1 MIADNVTKNNALL
14 TKLKSKGKVKPFT
27 GGREIIQ
34 ELSHSENQTGKYY
47 SGYEI
52 LDISP
57 SEVLS
62 AAVYPIK
69 QASVAVTI
77 SGLEEL
83 QNAGREQ
90 MIDLL
95 DSRIEVAEA
104 TMKNMLSAGVY
115 SDGTGS
121 GGKEVTGLQNQVD
134 TTPATGITGGIP
146 RANYTFWRNQVETA
160 AISGTPTEAK
170 RGLLSNAMRQLSMK
184 TTRGQDRTDLITA
197 DNVSYGLFW
206 SGFTERQRYTNPGS
220 KMADWEPMAFGKADV
235 VLDGGLEGSSP
246 ANRMYFLNCDYLF
259 WRPHRQRDMVPLDS
273 GRYSTNQ
280 DAMVQLLLWA
290 GNLCASNLKLQ
301 GVLNGS

>member
-1 MIADNVTKNNALL
+1 M
-14 TKLKSKGKVKPFT
+14 
-27 GGREIIQ
+27 
-34 ELSHSENQTGKYY
+34 
-47 SGYEI
+47 
-52 LDISP
+52 DISP

-83 QNAGREQ
+83 QNAGKEQ

-115 SDGTGS
+115 SRRYRERGEGSHRITES
-121 GGKEVTGLQNQVD
+121 GGHDPCHWNHRGNPQGQLHVLAE
-134 TTPATGITGGIP
+134 PGGDS
-146 RANYTFWRNQVETA
+146 RNQRHPDRQPSVEA
-160 AISGTPTEAK
+160 AFERHASIVHENHPWK
-170 RGLLSNAMRQLSMK
+170 RP
-184 TTRGQDRTDLITA
+184 DVDLITA

-206 SGFTERQRYTNPGS
+206 SGFTERQRYTNPAS

-290 GNLCASNLKLQ
+290 GNLCSSNLKLQ